1 MKSGRCGGIFFPND
15 RRQVLKMTD
24 AELLRGPHVKELR
37 RLAGEAIGRFGL
49 ISEGDRILAGLSGG
63 KDSFILLH
71 LLHHFRSVAPIEFQV
86 IAGTFDPGYP
96 EFNAEGIAAYC
107 RERNW
112 EHHCVK
118 LPMAELLESRH
129 LESAPCGLCSRLR
142 RGKLYGL
149 ACELGCNKLALGQH
163 LDDLIAS
170 FFMSVC
176 RGQGIRT
183 MAVSAR
189 PQKPE
194 HPTVIRPLAL
204 IPEKLLKETAE
215 YNDFPAAGICR
226 YEKELNSGDR
236 AYFCRL
242 SDTITEKVPDFRS
255 NFLNS
260 LSRPLPENLLTTP
273 EQPGTEK

>member
-1 MKSGRCGGIFFPND
+1 
-15 RRQVLKMTD
+15 MTD
-24 AELLRGPHVKELR
+24 AERLRGPHVNELR
-37 RLAGEAIGRFGL
+37 KLAGEAIGRFGL
-49 ISEGDRILAGLSGG
+49 ISEGDRLLVGLSGG

-71 LLHHFRSVAPIEFQV
+71 LLYHFRAAAPIKFRV

-112 EHHCVK
+112 EHRCVK
-118 LPMAELLESRH
+118 LPMEELLASRH

-189 PQKPE
+189 PAKPE
-194 HPTVIRPLAL
+194 HPIIIRPLAL
-204 IPEKLLKETAE
+204 VPEKLLKETAE

-226 YEKELNSGDR
+226 YEKVLASGDR
-236 AYFCRL
+236 AYFRAL
-242 SDTITEKVPDFRS
+242 TETITEKVPDFRS
-255 NFLNS
+255 NFINS
-260 LSRPLPENLLTTP
+260 LSRPLPENLLAAP
-273 EQPGTEK
+273 ERPDPEK

>member
-1 MKSGRCGGIFFPND
+1 MND
-15 RRQVLKMTD
+15 G
-24 AELLRGPHVKELR
+24 ELLRGPHVRELR
-37 RLAGEAIGRFGL
+37 KLAGEAIGRFGL
-49 ISEGDRILAGLSGG
+49 IGEGDRLLVGLSGG

-71 LLHHFRSVAPIEFQV
+71 LLRYFRSVAPIEFQV

-107 RERNW
+107 RERGW
-112 EHHCVK
+112 EHRTVK
-118 LPMAELLESRH
+118 LPMEELLRRRH
-129 LESAPCGLCSRLR
+129 LEAAPCGLCSRLR

-189 PQKPE
+189 PEKPE
-194 HPTVIRPLAL
+194 HPTIIRPLAL
-204 IPEKLLKETAE
+204 IPEKLLKETAAH
-215 YNDFPAAGICR
+215 NDFPAAGTCR
-226 YEKELNSGDR
+226 YEKELASGDR
-236 AYFCRL
+236 AYFRAL
-242 SDTITEKVPDFRS
+242 TDVISEKVPDFRS

-260 LSRPLPENLLTTP
+260 LSRPVPENLLAMP
-273 EQPGTEK
+273 EHRAGKK